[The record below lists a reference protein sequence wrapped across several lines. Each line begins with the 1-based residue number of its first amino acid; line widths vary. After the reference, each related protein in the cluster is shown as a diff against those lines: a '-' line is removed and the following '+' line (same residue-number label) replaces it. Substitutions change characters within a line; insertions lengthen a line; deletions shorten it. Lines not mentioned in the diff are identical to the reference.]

1 MNIHLALYA
10 PYTPE
15 ERVRLALAASER
27 EDLTEI
33 DRLFRSCPRVELILP
48 DPRFT
53 APLMTMQAEVSRLLM
68 LWVEFSA
75 VIILQA
81 LIANRGR
88 ANAAWRNMSAM
99 WLGIEGGIQGFCA
112 ETGLTSNQ
120 LLALAGG
127 RPPLV
132 DLAGRALHGNARANR
147 KCKKAIWQR
156 LSQAWKVGNQ

>member
-1 MNIHLALYA
+1 MNIQLALYA
-10 PYTPE
+10 LYTPE

-33 DRLFRSCPRVELILP
+33 DRLFRSCPGVEHILP

-81 LIANRGR
+81 LIPNRGR

-99 WLGIEGGIQGFCA
+99 WLGIEAGIDEFCVEA
-112 ETGLTSNQ
+112 KLTRYE
-120 LLALAGG
+120 LLALGGG
-127 RPPLV
+127 RPEFV
-132 DLAGRALHGNARANR
+132 TMVGRGVRGNAPVNR
-147 KCKKAIWQR
+147 QVKEAIRRR
-156 LSQAWKVGNQ
+156 LS